1 MGTDRIVRVK
11 KPKTNIIRDRW
22 VWKLAWK
29 DGKNN
34 WFRLIL
40 FIFSIVIGIAALVA
54 VNSFNDNLLKDID
67 NQARA
72 FLAADVVL
80 YANESFAEA
89 DSLFFDSIANEQAN
103 DARLSSMV
111 SFPQTGAT
119 RLAQVVGIE
128 GNYPFYGTFE
138 TVPENA
144 LQNYRKGNCALVDE
158 NIALQYQL
166 SVHDTLRVGKLT
178 MPIAGFVTKIPGN
191 INISASLAPSVYIPL
206 DSLEKTNLIQA
217 GSRVYYRKYIR
228 ATGQQSEK
236 NILTAL
242 RPAIRTYNL
251 SWETA
256 AFRKENLGK
265 GFENI
270 FRFLNLLG
278 FMALIIGSIGSASSV
293 VIYLKEKHNT
303 IAILRCLGVSA
314 PEALLIFLIQTIVLG
329 FLGSLLGVVLG
340 HYLQM
345 YIPFMLADFI
355 PLNIN
360 FSISWKAVFLG
371 LGTGLTSTMLFSF
384 LPLKNIKHISPLS
397 ALQTGPDASH
407 TKVSGK
413 IIIIIVILGVTL
425 ALAIIQSKSITIGT
439 GFMAGIVIT
448 CLAMYLIS
456 KLLILVV
463 RHLFITKSGFVWK
476 QGLVN
481 LFRPNNQTM
490 VLVIV
495 LGMSIFLIAT
505 LNLVQKNLIEQV
517 NIIGDQ
523 NKTDL
528 VLFDIQPGQLT
539 EVDSL
544 INRRK
549 LTTNQVVPIIT
560 LRLEKIRNKRLGA
573 LKNDERGSIP
583 NWLLYME
590 HLVTYRDELLP
601 SEKIIE
607 GKFTPVKA
615 HDSDSTFI
623 SLTKS
628 MADQLH
634 VELGDAIE
642 FNVHGLSLKTYV
654 GSIRKLDWQR
664 IQNNF
669 MFVFPSG
676 VLEKAP
682 QHYAYLISS
691 SDKNSTAQL
700 QNELSD
706 LMPNIS
712 SIDLQ
717 LILGTL
723 DAIIDKTA
731 FVIRFMALFSI
742 ITSLIVLGATVLN
755 TRQAK
760 IRENVLLRTLG
771 ASEKQVNA
779 ILLLEYLFI
788 GLFAGITG
796 IVMSILSSWG
806 LTTYFFDLLF
816 FPDVKRMAILL
827 FITMAII
834 VIIGWLHNKSIL
846 NRSPMEV
853 LKEQK

>member
-1 MGTDRIVRVK
+1 M
-11 KPKTNIIRDRW
+11 
-22 VWKLAWK
+22 
-29 DGKNN
+29 
-34 WFRLIL
+34 L
-40 FIFSIVIGIAALVA
+40 FIFSIVIGISALVA
-54 VNSFNDNLLKDID
+54 VNSFNDNLLQDID

-72 FLAADVVL
+72 FLASDVVL
-80 YANESFAEA
+80 YANEDFKGA
-89 DSLFFDSIANEQAN
+89 DSIFFDSIANQQAN

-111 SFPQTGAT
+111 SFPRMGAT
-119 RLAQVVGIE
+119 RLAQVVGIK
-128 GNYPFYGTFE
+128 GNYPFYGPFE
-138 TVPENA
+138 TIPENA
-144 LQNYRKGNCALVDE
+144 LQKYREGKCALVDE

-166 SVHDTLRVGKLT
+166 SVNDTLKVGQLT
-178 MPIAGFVTKIPGN
+178 LPIAGFVTKIPGN
-191 INISASLAPSVYIPL
+191 VNISASLAPSVYIPL
-206 DSLEKTNLIQA
+206 DSLEKTGLIKA
-217 GSRVYYRKYIR
+217 GSRVYYRKYIK
-228 ATGQQSEK
+228 AINQQSEK
-236 NILTAL
+236 DLLTSL
-242 RPAIRTYNL
+242 RPAIREFNL

-278 FMALIIGSIGSASSV
+278 FMALILGSIGSASSV

-303 IAILRCLGVSA
+303 IAIMRCLGVSA
-314 PEALLIFLIQTIVLG
+314 REAVTVFFIQTVALG
-329 FLGSLLGVVLG
+329 LLGSLLGILLG
-340 HYLQM
+340 HYLQQ

-360 FSISWKAVFLG
+360 FGISWKAIFLG
-371 LGTGLTSTMLFSF
+371 LGTGLTSTILFSF
-384 LPLKNIKHISPLS
+384 LPLKNIKHISPLN
-397 ALQTGPDASH
+397 ALQTGPAANYARAFS
-407 TKVSGK
+407 K
-413 IIIIIVILGVTL
+413 IIIILGILGATS
-425 ALAIIQSKSITIGT
+425 ALAVIQSKSIAIGT
-439 GFMAGIVIT
+439 GFMAGILFT
-448 CLAMYLIS
+448 CLAMFLIA
-456 KLLILVV
+456 KLLILLV
-463 RHLFITKSGFVWK
+463 RYLFVRKSGFVWK

-495 LGMSIFLIAT
+495 LGMSTFLIAT
-505 LNLVQKNLIEQV
+505 LNLVQNNLIQQV
-517 NIIGDQ
+517 NIIGNK

-528 VLFDIQPGQLT
+528 VLFDIQPGQRP

-544 INRRK
+544 LMRHK

-573 LKNDERGSIP
+573 LRDDGGGSIP
-583 NWLLYME
+583 NWILYME

-601 SEKIIE
+601 TEKIIE
-607 GKFTPVKA
+607 GKFIPVKEREA
-615 HDSDSTFI
+615 DTTFI

-634 VELGDAIE
+634 VGLGDAIE

-669 MFVFPSG
+669 MFLFPGG

-700 QNELSD
+700 QNELNN

-712 SIDLQ
+712 SVDLQ

-723 DAIIDKTA
+723 DAVIDKTA
-731 FVIRFMALFSI
+731 FVIRFMTLFSI

-788 GLFAGITG
+788 GLFAGTAG
-796 IVMSILSSWG
+796 IVLSVLSSWG

-816 FPDVKRMAILL
+816 FPDLKRITVLL
-827 FITMAII
+827 LVTMATTMA
-834 VIIGWLHNKSIL
+834 IGWLHNKSIL
-846 NRSPMEV
+846 GKSPMEV
-853 LKEQK
+853 LRGQK

>member
-1 MGTDRIVRVK
+1 MMS
-11 KPKTNIIRDRW
+11 DRW

-34 WFRLIL
+34 WLRLIL

-89 DSLFFDSIANEQAN
+89 DSLFFDSVANQQAN

-111 SFPQTGAT
+111 SFPQSGAT
-119 RLAQVVGIE
+119 RLVQVVGIE
-128 GNYPFYGTFE
+128 GNYPFYGPFE
-138 TVPENA
+138 TTPGHA
-144 LQNYRKGNCALVDE
+144 LQNYRRGNCALIDE

-166 SVHDTLRVGKLT
+166 SINDTLKVGKL
-178 MPIAGFVTKIPGN
+178 MLPIAGFVTKIPGN
-191 INISASLAPSVYIPL
+191 VNISASLAPSVYIPL
-206 DSLEKTNLIQA
+206 DSLKGTGLIRA
-217 GSRVYYRKYIR
+217 GSRVYYRKYIK
-228 ATGQQSEK
+228 ATSQQTEK
-236 NILTAL
+236 GILTAL
-242 RPAIRTYNL
+242 RPAIRKFNL

-278 FMALIIGSIGSASSV
+278 FMALILGSIGSASSV

-314 PEALLIFLIQTIVLG
+314 GGAIMIFFIQALALG

-345 YIPFMLADFI
+345 YIPLLLSDFI
-355 PLNIN
+355 PLDIN
-360 FSISWKAVFLG
+360 FGISWNAVLLG
-371 LGTGLTSTMLFSF
+371 LGTGLASTLLFSF
-384 LPLKNIKHISPLS
+384 LPLKNIRHISPIN
-397 ALQTGPDASH
+397 ALQTGSDTSH
-407 TKVSGK
+407 TRTSGK
-413 IIIIIVILGVTL
+413 VLIITGILAVTL
-425 ALAIIQSKSITIGT
+425 ALAIVQSKSVVIGT
-439 GFMAGIVIT
+439 GFMAGILLT
-448 CLAMYLIS
+448 CLAMYLIA
-456 KLLILVV
+456 KLLIMVV
-463 RHLFITKSGFVWK
+463 RYLFIRKSGFIWR

-495 LGMSIFLIAT
+495 LGMSTFLIAT
-505 LNLVQKNLIEQV
+505 LNLVQNNLMEQV
-517 NIIGDQ
+517 NIIG
-523 NKTDL
+523 NRSKTDL
-528 VLFDIQPGQLT
+528 VLFDIQPAQLT
-539 EVDSL
+539 AVDSL
-544 INRRK
+544 VARHK
-549 LTTNQVVPIIT
+549 LAINQVVPIIT

-583 NWLLYME
+583 NWILYME
-590 HLVTYRDELLP
+590 HLVTYRNELLP
-601 SEKIIE
+601 TEKIIE
-607 GKFTPVKA
+607 GKFIPVKES
-615 HDSDSTFI
+615 DSDTTYI

-634 VELGDAIE
+634 VELGDAID

-669 MFVFPSG
+669 MFLFPSG

-691 SDKNSTAQL
+691 SDKNSTAKL
-700 QNELSD
+700 QNVISD

-712 SIDLQ
+712 SIDLK

-731 FVIRFMALFSI
+731 FVIRFMAFFSI
-742 ITSLIVLGATVLN
+742 IASLIVLGATVLN

-788 GLFAGITG
+788 GLFAGLTG
-796 IVMSILSSWG
+796 IILSVLSSWG

-816 FPDVKRMAILL
+816 YPDLKRISILL
-827 FITMAII
+827 LITIAITMA
-834 VIIGWLHNKSIL
+834 IGWLHNKSIL
-846 NRSPMEV
+846 RKSPMAV
-853 LKEQK
+853 LKGQK